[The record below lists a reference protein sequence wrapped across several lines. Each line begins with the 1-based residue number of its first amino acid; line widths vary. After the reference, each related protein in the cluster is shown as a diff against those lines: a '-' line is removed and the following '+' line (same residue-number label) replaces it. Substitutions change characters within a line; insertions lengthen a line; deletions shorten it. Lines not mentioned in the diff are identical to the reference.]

1 MATLKLEIVTPEE
14 KIYSE
19 DVEMVTL
26 PGSEGEL
33 GVYPKHV
40 PLLTTLVPGEL
51 RVLKNGR
58 ETAMAIGEG
67 FVEIKAD
74 AVSVLT
80 DMALESEK
88 IDIATAEA
96 AVERAKAAMKEDQ
109 TARTGGCHSSVAAKS
124 ACPVARQTPP
134 PPRVNEGRSFR
145 AKSRNPVAL
154 SFGLQRGILR
164 LRFAPLRM
172 TSPDI
177 LGIIAGNGVYP
188 RLLADGARRAGVEKI
203 VAAAFTDETDPV
215 LERHVNVLEW
225 MRVGQLGRLL
235 KFFRSQDI
243 HHAIMAGQIAPKN
256 LFDLRPDLKAL
267 MLLGKLKER
276 NAESI
281 FAAIADELAKVEVDL
296 LPATTFLEDSLARPG
311 LIAGP
316 KLSPRQEHDVELG
329 WNAAKEIARLDIGQ
343 TIIIK
348 NGTIVAVEA
357 LEGTN
362 EAIKRGGTLARE
374 GAVMVKVSKPNQDM
388 RFDVPVIGV
397 ETVRIA
403 AESGVRVIA
412 VEAGKTLL
420 LERDAVI
427 ALANGSNMS
436 VVAR

>member
-1 MATLKLEIVTPEE
+1 LAQ
-14 KIYSE
+14 
-19 DVEMVTL
+19 
-26 PGSEGEL
+26 
-33 GVYPKHV
+33 
-40 PLLTTLVPGEL
+40 
-51 RVLKNGR
+51 
-58 ETAMAIGEG
+58 A
-67 FVEIKAD
+67 
-74 AVSVLT
+74 
-80 DMALESEK
+80 
-88 IDIATAEA
+88 
-96 AVERAKAAMKEDQ
+96 
-109 TARTGGCHSSVAAKS
+109 
-124 ACPVARQTPP
+124 PP
-134 PPRVNEGRSFR
+134 QP
-145 AKSRNPVAL
+145 
-154 SFGLQRGILR
+154 
-164 LRFAPLRM
+164 
-172 TSPDI
+172 

-188 RLLADGARRAGVEKI
+188 RLLADGARKAGVEEI

-215 LERHVNVLEW
+215 LEQYVDVLEW

-235 KFFRSQDI
+235 KFFRSQKV

-267 MLLGKLKER
+267 MLLGKLKQR

-281 FAAIADELAKVEVDL
+281 FAAIADELAKIGIDL
-296 LPATTFLEDSLARPG
+296 LPATTFLEDSLALCG

-329 WNAAKEIARLDIGQ
+329 WNVAKEIARLDIGQ

-348 NGTIVAVEA
+348 NGTVVAVEA

-374 GAVMVKVSKPNQDM
+374 GAIMVKVGKPNQDM

-403 AESGVRVIA
+403 AESAVRVIA

-420 LERDAVI
+420 LERDALTG
-427 ALANGSNMS
+427 LANGLNVS